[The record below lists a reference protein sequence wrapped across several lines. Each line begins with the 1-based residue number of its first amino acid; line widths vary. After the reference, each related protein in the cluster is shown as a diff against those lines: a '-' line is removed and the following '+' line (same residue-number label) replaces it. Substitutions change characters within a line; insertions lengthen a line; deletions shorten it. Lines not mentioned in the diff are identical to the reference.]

1 MGDETGATAPYEWRT
16 DEAWAEFRRQLAD
29 HVAGMRDDDL
39 LHIELE
45 QARDE
50 DALGG
55 VAPYLQM
62 VAWGEGAIRAEV
74 CSNTYLDDRFRL
86 GQGQE
91 RRLVE
96 LGWELPTYGRDDE
109 PDHGSPLWWADVE
122 VREADR
128 LAVMCVGALR
138 EVYGCPHPAFL
149 VVDGFDPVGFT
160 APEPH
165 ELPPAEPVEPALVMP
180 QDRDEL
186 VEAVDRALGRVY
198 GEPVKHDSDGDVPI
212 VLGESMLFI
221 RVSHEEPMVELFADL
236 VIGVEDREA
245 AAREVAL
252 LNRNL
257 LFGTV
262 ILRDDDTIALKHFL
276 YATPF
281 VPRQFRAVL
290 DRMISD
296 LDRNAADLVARV
308 GGERF
313 LSPARFAP
321 ATPDDDEVERL
332 YPPVAT
338 LRELLAAG
346 EVDPRTVAA
355 LFDGDLDLITEQIEA
370 LRQEPPSELDV
381 AEVIAALQA
390 ALQFVAVRRSRELWD
405 RTRRPAPRPR
415 PTSHQPPLLSSD
427 DVGERTLD
435 LGAES

>member
-1 MGDETGATAPYEWRT
+1 MGDETGATAPYERRT

-29 HVAGMRDDDL
+29 HCAGMVEDDL

-50 DALGG
+50 DAVRGI
-55 VAPYLQM
+55 APYLQM
-62 VAWGEGAIRAEV
+62 VAWGQGAIRAEV

-86 GQGQE
+86 SQGQE

-96 LGWELPTYGRDDE
+96 LGWEMPTYGRDDE
-109 PDHGSPLWWADVE
+109 PDGGSPLWWADVE

-149 VVDGFDPVGFT
+149 VVDGFEPVGFT
-160 APEPH
+160 APEPD
-165 ELPPAEPVEPALVMP
+165 ELPAPEPAEPALVMP

-186 VEAVDRALGRVY
+186 VEAVDQALARVI
-198 GEPVKHDSDGDVPI
+198 GEPVKHDEDGDVPI
-212 VLGESMLFI
+212 VLGESVLFV
-221 RVSHEEPMVELFADL
+221 RVSHDEPFVELFAHL
-236 VIGVEDREA
+236 VVGVEDREA

-252 LNRNL
+252 LNRSV

-262 ILRDDDTIALKHFL
+262 LLREDTIVLKHVL
-276 YATPF
+276 CATPF
-281 VPRQFRAVL
+281 FPRQLRAVL
-290 DRMISD
+290 DRVCSD

-321 ATPDDDEVERL
+321 AEPEDAAERL
-332 YPPVAT
+332 HPAVAA

-346 EVDPRTVAA
+346 VVDPRTVAA

-370 LRQEPPSELDV
+370 LREEPPAGLDV
-381 AEVIAALQA
+381 AEVLVALQA

-405 RTRRPAPRPR
+405 RSRRPAPRPR
-415 PTSHQPPLLSSD
+415 PTSHQPPLLSPD
-427 DVGERTLD
+427 DVGEQTLD
-435 LGAES
+435 LGADS

>member
-1 MGDETGATAPYEWRT
+1 M
-16 DEAWAEFRRQLAD
+16 
-29 HVAGMRDDDL
+29 
-39 LHIELE
+39 
-45 QARDE
+45 
-50 DALGG
+50 
-55 VAPYLQM
+55 
-62 VAWGEGAIRAEV
+62 
-74 CSNTYLDDRFRL
+74 S
-86 GQGQE
+86 
-91 RRLVE
+91 
-96 LGWELPTYGRDDE
+96 
-109 PDHGSPLWWADVE
+109 
-122 VREADR
+122 
-128 LAVMCVGALR
+128 VGALR

-149 VVDGFDPVGFT
+149 VVDGFEPVGFT
-160 APEPH
+160 APAPD
-165 ELPPAEPVEPALVMP
+165 ELPPAEPVEAALVMP

-221 RVSHEEPMVELFADL
+221 RVSHEEPMIELFADL

-262 ILRDDDTIALKHFL
+262 VLRDDDTIALRHFL
-276 YATPF
+276 CATPF

-290 DRMISD
+290 DRVVSD

-313 LSPARFAP
+313 LSPARFASP
-321 ATPDDDEVERL
+321 TADEDPDGDKPERL
-332 YPPVAT
+332 CPPVAT

-346 EVDPRTVAA
+346 DVDPRTVAA

-370 LRQEPPSELDV
+370 LREEPPSELDV

-405 RTRRPAPRPR
+405 PPRRPAPRRR

-427 DVGERTLD
+427 DVGEPTLD